1 MRAIG
6 IERKGG
12 PEVLELK
19 DVPVPEPGPGEV
31 LVETGA
37 IGVNYRDVYERTV
50 EGYGGD
56 PPRVVGVEGA
66 GTVTAVGADV
76 TALRVG
82 DRVAWKDAPGSY
94 AEQVAVPV
102 REAVAIPAG
111 VSDELAAAALL
122 QGLTAQYLT
131 TDAYRV
137 QPGEWVV
144 VHAAAGGAG
153 RLATQFAKLRGA
165 HVLATTSTEEKAELA
180 RAAGADEVVRYD
192 QFVERARELTGGEGV
207 AAVFDGVGK
216 STFEASLAA
225 LRRRGTMVL
234 FGSASGAAPPLE
246 PMRLSRGSLFLTRPT
261 LVDYTATREE
271 LVHRAAEVF
280 SLLAEGRLDVQ
291 IGGRYPLEEARRAHE
306 DLEARRTTGKLL
318 LVPRADH
325 ADA

>member
-1 MRAIG
+1 MRAIA
-6 IERKGG
+6 IDRKGG

-19 DVPVPEPGPGEV
+19 DAPAPEPGPGEV

-50 EGYGGD
+50 PGYGGD

-76 TALRVG
+76 AAIKPG
-82 DRVAWKDAPGSY
+82 DRVAWKEAPGSY
-94 AEQVAVPV
+94 AEQVVV
-102 REAVAIPAG
+102 STREAVAIPAG

-137 QPGEWVV
+137 EPGDWVV

-153 RLATQFAKLRGA
+153 RLVTQFAKLRGG

-192 QFVERARELTGGEGV
+192 GFADRARELTGGEGV
-207 AAVFDGVGK
+207 AAVYDGVGK
-216 STFEASLAA
+216 STFEASLTA

-234 FGSASGAAPPLE
+234 FGSASGAAPE
-246 PMRLSRGSLFLTRPT
+246 INPMRLARGSLYLTRPT
-261 LVDYTATREE
+261 LVDFTATREE

-280 SLLAEGRLDVQ
+280 SLLAEGRLDVT
-291 IGGRYPLEEARRAHE
+291 IGARYPLEEARQAHD

-318 LVPRADH
+318 LLP
-325 ADA
+325 